1 MGMKVGIIGGG
12 GIAKTRHA
20 PEYTENPY
28 VDEIVFYDRNI
39 DRAEALVELFGGS
52 IVHTVEE
59 LFEDPDIVAVS
70 DCSSNEN
77 HHLFSTKALLS
88 GKHVLCEKPI
98 SLTVAHAQE
107 IIAAQKKSG
116 KKLMVDHNQR
126 FTPAHQKAKEILGNG
141 ELGKVLTFRTT
152 FGHSGPEQWGIN
164 KTNSTW
170 FFKKERS
177 GLGVAGDLGIHKVD
191 LIHYLLDDEI
201 EQVSAFQGALEKLDE
216 NGKVIEV
223 CDNIVS
229 SLKTK
234 KGRLGTASFSW
245 TYYGE
250 EDNSTIIY
258 CEKGI
263 LKIYNSPDYQIEV
276 LTKDGV
282 KVNYQLESIQTND
295 NQTNSGVIDAFIES
309 IRLDQPP
316 IVTGEDA
323 LLSLKVILGI
333 MQAAETGTV
342 VKIEKSSLINS

>member
-1 MGMKVGIIGGG
+1 MGIKVGIIGCGS
-12 GIAKTRHA
+12 ITKMRHA
-20 PEYTENPY
+20 PEYKANPY
-28 VDEIVFYDRNI
+28 VDEIVFYDRNL
-39 DRAEALVELFGGS
+39 DRSEALAELFGGG
-52 IVHTVEE
+52 IAQTVDE
-59 LFEDPDIVAVS
+59 LFNDPSIQAIS
-70 DCSSNEN
+70 DCSSNEH
-77 HHLFSTKALLS
+77 HHLFSTQALLS

-98 SLTVAHAQE
+98 SLTVEHAKE
-107 IIAAQKKSG
+107 IIEAQKKSG

-126 FTPAHQKAKEILGNG
+126 FTRAHEKAKEIIQSE

-191 LIHYLLDDEI
+191 LMHYLLDDEI
-201 EQVSAFQGALEKLDE
+201 EQVSAFQGALDKVDE
-216 NGKVIEV
+216 NGDPIGV
-223 CDNIVS
+223 CDNLVC

-234 KGRLGTASFSW
+234 KGYLGTASFSW
-245 TYYGE
+245 SHYGE

-263 LKIYNSPDYQIEV
+263 MKIYHNDDYQLELI
-276 LTKDGV
+276 TKDGE
-282 KVNYQLESIQTND
+282 KVNYQLETIQTND

-316 IVTGEDA
+316 RVTGDDA
-323 LLSLKVILGI
+323 LSSLKVILAI
-333 MQAAETGTV
+333 IEAAETNTV
-342 VKIEKSSLINS
+342 VTIKSESLLIL